1 MTMLLSFV
9 TVTMLLSFVTVTMWL
24 LLVTVLMWLSLVPVS
39 ILYGINAQNDVEYH
53 DENDEWEL

>member
-1 MTMLLSFV
+1 
-9 TVTMLLSFVTVTMWL
+9 MLLSFVTVTMWL